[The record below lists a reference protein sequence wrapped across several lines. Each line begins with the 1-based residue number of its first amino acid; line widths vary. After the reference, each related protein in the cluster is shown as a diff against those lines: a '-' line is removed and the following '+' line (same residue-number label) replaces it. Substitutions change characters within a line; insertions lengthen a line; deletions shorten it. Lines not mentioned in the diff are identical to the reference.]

1 MDSGN
6 VVKIQIKVEQKLLF
20 CRAIAKH
27 DSNCGDGFKMSV
39 AEMDRLTTRYVSC
52 PWCQFTEPLKNRFVF
67 SRVAPT
73 REPRYHFTRNT
84 NFIITAPLSG
94 CVCLQLL
101 LLDWQ
106 EDLHFFLYYYCF
118 ENIKIIEY
126 SGPPIKSE
134 LRFLPL
140 NHQSERRLMTIL

>member
-27 DSNCGDGFKMSV
+27 ENNCGDGFTMSV
-39 AEMDRLTTRYVSC
+39 AEMDQITTRYVSC

-67 SRVAPT
+67 SRVALT

-84 NFIITAPLSG
+84 NFIVTAPLSG

-101 LLDWQ
+101 LQSGILNQ
-106 EDLHFFLYYYCF
+106 SLFIFLIC
-118 ENIKIIEY
+118 
-126 SGPPIKSE
+126 
-134 LRFLPL
+134 
-140 NHQSERRLMTIL
+140 RRLKTNYVSQDWIN